1 MNISE
6 QLAKLYM
13 QALVAPIKATPSVY
27 KYLTY
32 ESGLKMLDACNIQ
45 FTRAAK
51 LNDCMDCCAEK
62 VDYSD
67 FKLQHLSFIDSQ
79 LIKDITLN
87 KDRQVF
93 SNYGVCSLGTSAD
106 NNILWERYTQ
116 NGPVKNGIC
125 IELDTNGI
133 LRHLNSDSSPNKIC
147 ALCVDYQ
154 DNITAII
161 SRSFLTSDKR
171 IYRLHFMRYIIATK
185 NKIDP
190 ISGFN
195 WEAEKELRFIYLYE
209 LNDDFLRI
217 QIPKNCV
224 KRVWC
229 DKDISLKEFQDLKT
243 LVKGKYQLNITQR

>member
-1 MNISE
+1 MNISQ

-32 ESGLKMLDACNIQ
+32 ESGLKMLDAYNIQ

-67 FKLQHLSFIDSQ
+67 FKLQHLFFIDPQ
-79 LIKDITLN
+79 LVKDATLN

-106 NNILWERYTQ
+106 NNTLWERYTQ
-116 NGPVKNGIC
+116 NGSVKNGIC

-133 LRHLNSDSSPNKIC
+133 LRYLNSVSNSNKIC
-147 ALCVDYQ
+147 ALYVNYF
-154 DNITAII
+154 DNITASIP
-161 SRSFLTSDKR
+161 RSLLTSDKL
-171 IYRLHFMRYIIATK
+171 IFRLHFMSQIIATK

-209 LNDDFLRI
+209 LKKDYLRI
-217 QIPKNCV
+217 PIPKNCV

-229 DKDISLKEFQDLKT
+229 DKDISLKEFQDLNT
-243 LVKGKYQLNITQR
+243 LVKGKYQLDITRR

>member
-1 MNISE
+1 MNISQ

-32 ESGLKMLDACNIQ
+32 ESGLKMLDAYNIQ

-67 FKLQHLSFIDSQ
+67 FKLQHLFFIDPQ
-79 LIKDITLN
+79 LVKDATLN

-106 NNILWERYTQ
+106 NNTLWERYTQ
-116 NGPVKNGIC
+116 NGSVKNGIC

-133 LRHLNSDSSPNKIC
+133 LRYINSVSNTNKIF
-147 ALCVDYQ
+147 ALY
-154 DNITAII
+154 
-161 SRSFLTSDKR
+161 
-171 IYRLHFMRYIIATK
+171 
-185 NKIDP
+185 
-190 ISGFN
+190 FN
-195 WEAEKELRFIYLYE
+195 
-209 LNDDFLRI
+209 
-217 QIPKNCV
+217 
-224 KRVWC
+224 
-229 DKDISLKEFQDLKT
+229 
-243 LVKGKYQLNITQR
+243 